1 MNNATSITTST
12 LAPVPHAREAELQ
25 SLPIPLRSHPDPAQL
40 EALWAMTK
48 QQRIDAM
55 WAGRLTMFQ
64 LTQWSGKRP
73 SEVPRLGHEFAY
85 HVIRTP
91 EWADEAE
98 APRDNVVH
106 LPDSRRPDRA
116 AA

>member
-1 MNNATSITTST
+1 MNHATSTTTRS
-12 LAPVPHAREAELQ
+12 LAPVPEASKPEAQ
-25 SLPIPLRSHPDPAQL
+25 PLPIPLRNQPDQAQVD
-40 EALWAMTK
+40 ALWAMTK

-73 SEVPRLGHEFAY
+73 SEVPMLGREFAY
-85 HVIRTP
+85 HVMRTP
-91 EWADEAE
+91 EWADEQE
-98 APRDNVVH
+98 APQDNVVH
-106 LPDSRRPDRA
+106 LPESRRPDRA